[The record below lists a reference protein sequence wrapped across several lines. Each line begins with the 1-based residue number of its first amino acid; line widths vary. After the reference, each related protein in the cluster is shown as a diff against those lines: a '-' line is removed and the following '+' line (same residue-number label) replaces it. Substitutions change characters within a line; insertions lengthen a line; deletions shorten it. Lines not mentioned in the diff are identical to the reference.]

1 MRHLSS
7 TQILDFAEG
16 RGEQPAHL
24 DSCSTCRTRVEQL
37 RHVLAL
43 AATDDVP
50 EPSPLFWNHF
60 SERVRE
66 AVAVEPAPRLARA
79 HFNFAGTASL
89 AGALAI
95 VIIGVAVTMRTAQPV
110 KSVAPVPVAIS
121 DSADV
126 GATLPLSPPFDDDP
140 TWVVMGEL
148 ASQLKWE
155 DATEAGLIAGAD
167 AAERAIA
174 QMSEEEQRE
183 VVELLQ
189 SELRKANRL

>member
-7 TQILDFAEG
+7 NQILDSAEG

-24 DSCSTCRTRVEQL
+24 DNCPACRSRVEEL
-37 RHVLAL
+37 RQVLAL
-43 AATDDVP
+43 AATDGVP

-66 AVAVEPAPRLARA
+66 AVAVEPAPQPARSR
-79 HFNFAGTASL
+79 FNIATAASL
-89 AGALAI
+89 AAAFAI
-95 VIIGVAVTMRTAQPV
+95 IIIGVAVTMRTAEPV
-110 KSVAPVPVAIS
+110 IPVATVTAGLT
-121 DSADV
+121 DVADV
-126 GATLPLSPPFDDDP
+126 GGNLPLSGDADP
-140 TWVVMGEL
+140 TWAVMGEL
-148 ASQLKWE
+148 ASQLDWE
-155 DATEAGLIAGAD
+155 DATEAGLTTGPD

-189 SELRKANRL
+189 SELQKANRL